1 MTEALQAQDKRLTN
15 IFFKQDGKILM
26 DFIWAEIKVWLHPFK
41 FCCYQSYRTANFE
54 TVFGIFK
61 NTLLLYVMVVC

>member
-26 DFIWAEIKVWLHPFK
+26 DFVIKA
-41 FCCYQSYRTANFE
+41 TANFE
-54 TVFGIFK
+54 TVVGIFE
-61 NTLLLYVMVVC
+61 NTLLSY